1 MYYDSGYLL
10 IVLLS
15 LVLGLGTQAY
25 IKSSYAKWS
34 KVDNSSGMSG
44 AQAARR
50 MLDSEG
56 LTSVSIERI
65 GGVLSDHFDPRS
77 NVLRLSENVYDGRSV
92 AAAAVACHE
101 AGHAVQHARGYVP
114 AKIRGALVPAASFG
128 SNAWVIFLMLGIF
141 LNVTG
146 LIWVGIV
153 MFSFAVVFQV
163 VTLPVEFNASG
174 RALKQFSAVN
184 GPGGGV
190 EYGGAQTVLRAAAL
204 TYVAA
209 ALVSVLQLLRLIGIA
224 RRD

>member
-1 MYYDSGYLL
+1 
-10 IVLLS
+10 
-15 LVLGLGTQAY
+15 
-25 IKSSYAKWS
+25 
-34 KVDNSSGMSG
+34 
-44 AQAARR
+44 
-50 MLDSEG
+50 
-56 LTSVSIERI
+56 
-65 GGVLSDHFDPRS
+65 S

-174 RALKQFSAVN
+174 RA
-184 GPGGGV
+184 
-190 EYGGAQTVLRAAAL
+190 
-204 TYVAA
+204 
-209 ALVSVLQLLRLIGIA
+209 
-224 RRD
+224 